1 MKKITFF
8 LALFLSVMGV
18 GQVHADELTVFD
30 GTDQSYYVPI
40 YAYYVDNVGGARTEF
55 IIPKE
60 MLADMAGCDITSMS
74 FYLTAVSQKPASWNG
89 VLFDVYVREVD
100 EDKLTTGYKGYDDKN
115 ADVYEGQI
123 DATQSTTL
131 TINFTKKVFSY
142 SGEKNLLIG
151 IYNEN
156 AGDYEQCY
164 FYGVNG
170 EYTDSGVSMYGSSG
184 SKSTFRPKTTFT
196 YEGGVAYTLAGCVN
210 NDGNASFF
218 ENAWDPSYTSNDL
231 KRGSDGKYTKTFT
244 NVSLSANDQIKFKVV
259 KDHSW
264 DVSYPAENYVK
275 TISETGT
282 YDLTFSYDPE
292 NNNVD
297 LKVYRVISAVNV
309 RGDFNNWTDGANVL
323 TYNSETGSYEGI
335 IDLSNTMA
343 DQQFKLHLTFDGMAN
358 DDAGYLGWQDKLSG
372 AVTLVAPEGWVYD
385 YNNASFYLKN
395 STTQY
400 KTYNVTATWTPSD
413 NPKTGWTLTIAGKD
427 KRTQIFNATFVNN
440 PGWTN
445 VYAYVWSGSSPN
457 ETNKALGNWP
467 GTKLTAGADGKY
479 AVEIEAVDAPEH
491 IIFNNGPI
499 SSYNTTV
506 TEQTADL
513 TFVVDREYELFYEGF
528 AGTSLEPVNSIDGWD
543 IDVTE
548 HEGAGGYYG
557 RMQYYTDSNNNNATV
572 VFYYVTGDND
582 KAAYLITPKLHIS
595 GTDDAFYMRTNGL
608 SDGKIT
614 VSYSADKNNWTQISQ
629 YSCSSYTGKSFK
641 NIPEGDYYIKIELWN
656 GTIDYFYGYELA
668 ASTYLELSE
677 NDEESMVVAGTYDEV
692 TVEFT
697 MGAGKF
703 AAICLPFATTTTA
716 LGEGVKAWAFNGYD
730 GNISLTT
737 TNDLEAGKPYVV
749 YAANGVNGF
758 NFQNVTIASN
768 EAGSVEQGAATF
780 QGSYVKMPAGTMTGK
795 YGVTPAGKIQKA
807 GESATMKAFR
817 GYFDLPTNTQNVKVS
832 FDGIATGIDAAEVFG
847 TENGEMYDLQGRR
860 VNNTQKGIYIQNGKK
875 FVVK

>member
-1 MKKITFF
+1 
-8 LALFLSVMGV
+8 MGV

-156 AGDYEQCY
+156 AGYYEQCY

-400 KTYNVTATWTPSD
+400 KTYNVTATWIPSE

-513 TFVVDREYELFYEGF
+513 TFVVDKEYELFYEGF

-572 VFYYVTGDND
+572 VFYYITGDND
-582 KAAYLITPKLHIS
+582 
-595 GTDDAFYMRTNGL
+595 
-608 SDGKIT
+608 KIT
-614 VSYSADKNNWTQISQ
+614 VSYSADKNNWTHISE

-677 NDEESMVVAGTYDEV
+677 NDEENMVVAGTYDEV
-692 TVEFT
+692 VVGFT
-697 MGAGKF
+697 MAAGKF
-703 AAICLPFATTTTA
+703 ATICLPFAITKSD
-716 LGEGVKAWAFNGYD
+716 LGEGVKVWRFSGYD
-730 GNISLTT
+730 NGNIQLTT
-737 TNDLEAGKPYVV
+737 PAEELDTNLQPYVI
-749 YAANGVNGF
+749 YAENGINGLA
-758 NFQNVTIASN
+758 FQNITITSFDAEEPAIRMVVSGIGD
-768 EAGSVEQGAATF
+768 AYFKGT
-780 QGSYVKMPAGTMTGK
+780 YTKMAAGTITGK